1 MREKAK
7 KYIRKIIKLNDNRE
21 IGDDFIL
28 WSFIKLFANIG
39 KLSQAAAALT
49 HHTLFAAVP
58 IIALMLAA
66 STFMGYGDAFK
77 EIIGE
82 VFADN
87 KELAAE
93 ALTFAESY
101 LANARTGYWLGAIAG
116 GTVLLY
122 SLFSIFITIDT
133 TFNLLWEMNGRS
145 IKQLLQ
151 IFFFVLLIP
160 IGGIVLLAIR
170 VSVAS
175 YFEGGVLREANLILL
190 STSIY
195 VLGLFLSY
203 KLIPKVTVKTKYAA
217 ISAAFCGITF
227 AIMQYSAAYILG
239 FFNSYQNIYGN
250 LAGVLIMLLWVYFS
264 WTLCLAGSRW
274 NYLLQES
281 QRLDQENQFRAVS
294 HNYRKFLTLLV
305 LAQCEAGTNGEEEGS
320 FAPKGVAE
328 TMAERYNMP
337 QHITM
342 EIIDNLTDIGI
353 LFIDIEERHVI
364 SPSHRHCTINELIE
378 RIDTD
383 GSTGFASQIAA
394 NEGKE
399 RELWEYINDKQ
410 RRNASRFD
418 KPLNSLL

>member
-1 MREKAK
+1 
-7 KYIRKIIKLNDNRE
+7 
-21 IGDDFIL
+21 
-28 WSFIKLFANIG
+28 
-39 KLSQAAAALT
+39 
-49 HHTLFAAVP
+49 
-58 IIALMLAA
+58 
-66 STFMGYGDAFK
+66 
-77 EIIGE
+77 
-82 VFADN
+82 
-87 KELAAE
+87 
-93 ALTFAESY
+93 
-101 LANARTGYWLGAIAG
+101 
-116 GTVLLY
+116 
-122 SLFSIFITIDT
+122 
-133 TFNLLWEMNGRS
+133 
-145 IKQLLQ
+145 
-151 IFFFVLLIP
+151 
-160 IGGIVLLAIR
+160 
-170 VSVAS
+170 
-175 YFEGGVLREANLILL
+175 
-190 STSIY
+190 
-195 VLGLFLSY
+195 
-203 KLIPKVTVKTKYAA
+203 
-217 ISAAFCGITF
+217 
-227 AIMQYSAAYILG
+227 
-239 FFNSYQNIYGN
+239 
-250 LAGVLIMLLWVYFS
+250 MLLWVYFS

-353 LFIDIEERHVI
+353 LFIDIEDRHAI

-399 RELWEYINDKQ
+399 RELWEYINDRQ
-410 RRNASRFD
+410 RRDASRFD